1 MANFPTI
8 AIGLPFVK
16 AGGFS
21 TEALAWKANIVAN
34 GGTISDS
41 VLAILDTNLF
51 KPLVANGE
59 WAKLDKLHL
68 YAGVDSAI
76 AARTNMVNSSYY
88 INPVSSPTWSNA
100 NGYVGNGS
108 SSYLDLNYNPSVG
121 GTLLT
126 QNSATIAYG
135 AKVTIYDFTRSFGAR
150 KTTATACSL
159 AIFRLT
165 NPASDAIANDN
176 TDLNNTNVVLNA
188 ITMFASQRTAASGT
202 NCKASIINTNFT
214 YATSASVAI
223 PNLNLFQ
230 CARNQDGTANSF
242 DEMKQYYMFAGN
254 GLINTST
261 VLTAINNTLT
271 SLGIS

>member
-1 MANFPTI
+1 MSI
-8 AIGLPFVK
+8 GIKISVDAIR
-16 AGGFS
+16 GGFS
-21 TEALAWKANIVAN
+21 QVAQTYKANVVAN
-34 GGTISDS
+34 DGTISDS

-51 KPLVANGE
+51 KPLVASGD
-59 WAKLDKLHL
+59 WAKLDKFHI
-68 YAGVDSAI
+68 YAGVGSAI

-108 SSYLDLNYNPSVG
+108 SSYLDLNYNPSAG

-126 QNSATIAYG
+126 QNSATIGYG
-135 AKVTIYDFTRSFGAR
+135 AKVTAYDFTRSFGAR

-176 TDLNNTNVVLNA
+176 TDLNNTNTVTNSIA
-188 ITMFASQRTAASGT
+188 MFASQRTAASGT
-202 NCKASIINTNFT
+202 NCKASIINTSFV
-214 YATSASVAI
+214 YANTASVGI
-223 PNLNLFQ
+223 PNLGLFQ

-242 DEMKQYYMFAGN
+242 DEMKQYYMFAGS
-254 GLINTST
+254 GLVNTNT
-261 VLTAINNTLT
+261 LLTAINNTLT
-271 SLGIS
+271 ALGIS